1 MSTTRRMFL
10 QNIATL
16 TAGLTVFP
24 EAFSTTVAK
33 NEFTISLAQWSLHR
47 TLRENK
53 ITNLDFPTVARKE
66 YGISVVEY
74 VNQFFKDKAK
84 DKTYLADLL
93 KRCKD
98 NGIKNHL
105 IMIDGEGNLG
115 DTSKEQRQKSV
126 ENHYKWVDAAKYLGC
141 ATIRVNAY
149 GQGDPKDVQ
158 NAAVE
163 AISTLGEYGKKVGI
177 NIIIENH
184 GGSSS
189 NGEWLHELIKRVNM
203 KNVGILPDFGN
214 FCIKRATGDLYSGK
228 CLEEYDRYKAVQMW
242 MPYAKG
248 VSAKTMEFD
257 SAGNCVETDYIRM
270 MKIVK
275 NAGFNG
281 YVGIEYEGDKL
292 SEAEGIRA
300 TKVLLQRVGKQ
311 IGYTVK

>member
-24 EAFSTTVAK
+24 DAFSAAVAK

-47 TLRENK
+47 TLRANK
-53 ITNLDFPTVARKE
+53 ITNLDFPAVARKE

-115 DTSKEQRQKSV
+115 ATPKEERQKSV

-163 AISTLGEYGKKVGI
+163 AISTLGEYGKKAGI

-189 NGEWLHELIKRVNM
+189 NGEWLHELIKKVNM

-300 TKVLLQRVGKQ
+300 TKVLLQRVAKE